1 MPAMNR
7 TRTRAR
13 HTLALAILLSL
24 ALIPAGRAA
33 ASASQLTIV
42 QDDKE
47 IVSSTSAHRAL
58 RLDELKAL
66 GIDVVKLR
74 IDWRGVAP
82 SPGSKKKPAGFSGED
97 STKYP
102 TGIWTNYDAALRAIA
117 QRGLRP
123 YVLLGGASPD
133 WAGGKAGRGGRP
145 DPAEFKR
152 FVQAVGSRYSG
163 TFSPSATDPLNALPR
178 VDIWSVWNEPDLKGW
193 ITPQYSNGRPAS
205 PRIYRKLVYAAH
217 DALAASGHGG
227 DEQLIG
233 ELLPFARSGHT
244 DNKIRPLEF
253 LRELACVDRSYKA
266 YKGTAAKDRGCTDFK
281 PLPGTGIAHHPYTLS
296 GGPDVGNSNHD
307 DVSIGELGRMVSAL
321 DTLSSR
327 HRLESSRMPIWI
339 SEFGFQTNPPDQYA
353 ADIKKVPAFLG
364 QSEWLAYRNPRVAA
378 YSQYP
383 LVDDSLKAGSFQ
395 SGIRASDG
403 KKKKGVYDAFRL
415 PLFVQRR
422 SDKVVEVFG
431 GVRAGAPG
439 DTVTIESRLGG
450 GEFKKLSG
458 GTVQLGSQGYFD
470 RVFTVSRASERQYRF
485 KYAGGKSRSARVHG

>member
-1 MPAMNR
+1 MIRKRA
-7 TRTRAR
+7 RAR
-13 HTLALAILLSL
+13 HTIPFAVLLALALL
-24 ALIPAGRAA
+24 PAERAA

-47 IVSSTSAHRAL
+47 IVSSTSAHRDQ
-58 RLDELKAL
+58 RLAELKAL
-66 GIDVVKLR
+66 GVDVVKLR

-82 SPGSKKKPAGFSGED
+82 SPRSKKKPAGFSGED

-102 TGIWTNYDAALRAIA
+102 PGIWTNYDAALRAIVA
-117 QRGLRP
+117 QGLRP

-133 WAGGKAGRGGRP
+133 WGGGKDGRGGRP
-145 DPAEFKR
+145 DPAEFGR

-163 TFSPSATDPLNALPR
+163 TFSPSATDPLNKLPR
-178 VDIWSVWNEPDLKGW
+178 VDIWSDWNEPDLKGW

-205 PRIYRKLVYAAH
+205 PRIYRKLIYAAH

-253 LRELACVDRSYKA
+253 LRELACVDGSYHA
-266 YKGTAAKDRGCTDFK
+266 YKGAAAKDRGCTDFK
-281 PLPGTGIAHHPYTLS
+281 PLPGTGLAHHPYTLS
-296 GGPDVGNSNHD
+296 GGPDVGNPNRD
-307 DVSIGELGRMVSAL
+307 DVSIGELGRMVSTL
-321 DTLSSR
+321 DKLSSR

-353 ADIKKVPAFLG
+353 ADIKKVPGFLG
-364 QSEWLAYRNPRVAA
+364 EAEWLAYRNPRVSS

-383 LVDDSLKAGSFQ
+383 FVDDPVKSGSFQ
-395 SGIRASDG
+395 SGIRTSNG
-403 KKKKGVYDAFRL
+403 KKKKNVYDAFRL
-415 PLFVQRR
+415 PFFVQRR

-431 GVRAGAPG
+431 AVRAGSPG
-439 DTVTIESRLGG
+439 QKVTVESRLGG

-470 RVFTVSRASERQYRF
+470 RVFNISRASERQYRF
-485 KYAGGKSRSARVHG
+485 TYSGGKSRAARVHS